1 LPFSDPELYLQH
13 ILENIA
19 HVEEFTAGMDFATYH
34 ADFKTKSATERQI
47 QILSEAAS
55 RLGDQSQVLAP
66 EVDWR
71 SIRGMGNRL
80 RHGYDFI
87 DDEKVWSTIQFDLPP
102 LRDAVTAALLRM
114 KGQGTRE
121 P

>member
-1 LPFSDPELYLQH
+1 MPFNDPELYLEH
-13 ILENIA
+13 MLKSIG
-19 HVEEFTAGMDFATYH
+19 HVQEFTAGMDFATYQ
-34 ADFKTKSATERQI
+34 ADLKTKSATERQI

-55 RLGDQSQVLAP
+55 RLGDRAQVLAP

-87 DDEKVWSTIQFDLPP
+87 DDEKVWSTIQLDLPP
-102 LRDAVTAALLRM
+102 LRDAVTAAILRM
-114 KGQGTRE
+114 KDQGTRE
-121 P
+121 S

>member
-13 ILENIA
+13 VLESIV
-19 HVEEFTAGMDFATYH
+19 HIEEFTAGMDLAGYQ
-34 ADFKTKSATERQI
+34 ADLKTKSATERQI
-47 QILSEAAS
+47 QILSEAAF
-55 RLGDQSQVLAP
+55 RLGDQAQVLVP

-87 DDEKVWSTIQFDLPP
+87 NDQLIWQTIELDLQP
-102 LRDAVTAALLRM
+102 LKNAVAAALLRITN
-114 KGQGTRE
+114 QGTGQ
-121 P
+121 

>member
-1 LPFSDPELYLQH
+1 MPFNDPELYLEH
-13 ILENIA
+13 ILESIA
-19 HVEEFTAGMDFATYH
+19 HVGEFTVGMDFAAYQS
-34 ADFKTKSATERQI
+34 DLKTKSATERQI

-55 RLGDQSQVLAP
+55 RLGDQAQVLAP

-87 DDEKVWSTIQFDLPP
+87 NDEKVWSTIQFDLPP
-102 LRDAVTAALLRM
+102 LQDAVTAALLRM
-114 KGQGTRE
+114 QSQGTRE
-121 P
+121 S

>member
-1 LPFSDPELYLQH
+1 MPFSDPELYLQH
-13 ILENIA
+13 VLESIA
-19 HVEEFTAGMDFATYH
+19 HVGEFTAGMDFATYQ
-34 ADFKTKSATERQI
+34 ADLKTKSATERQI

-55 RLGDQSQVLAP
+55 RLGEQAQVLAP

-87 DDEKVWSTIQFDLPP
+87 SDEIIWRTIQFDLPP
-102 LRDAVTAALLRM
+102 LRDAVTEALLRISS
-114 KGQGTRE
+114 QGTRE